1 MTKTEKKKAIKNL
14 ISEFHNSTDISK
26 LTELKESIVAEI
38 LSADYDLRKIELVKL
53 SCNVWSADIQDYIN
67 KLESGKVDNL
77 DSFTELAFA
86 GLYNLV
92 DMSVL
97 QD

>member
-1 MTKTEKKKAIKNL
+1 MTKTEKKKVIKNL

-67 KLESGKVDNL
+67 KLESGKVDKL